1 MDKNRSFII
10 LAGAF
15 LISISVPMVQTLIT
29 TENPE
34 LPTKHIIENVPFMP
48 QIVAECTISALRMQ
62 LAYYGAVYSQTFLL
76 NLSGWDYVF
85 KYVPNELVFVSV
97 EPVQTVLYIGEI
109 LGCKIEHYKNQT
121 FEDAWRTLREFIAQD
136 KPVFIQWRTHSL
148 LAVGYDDE
156 DNLVYLNNP
165 AGGPAGAYL
174 ERENF
179 GAYVPMSLETFEN
192 YWAISPRGNR
202 YEMLVVVPPKVKP
215 TVSWSEVLTVNAG
228 YLDVGTW
235 DMKAF
240 ANALETGFGLTG
252 ENLRRRL
259 GEIASVTFATGWIF
273 RQDAAA
279 FIEGL
284 AQMTGSKNLDDASI
298 YLRSTAECFAE
309 GKALLENKLRV
320 GEIPDLPRVAEAL
333 RRAADYQEKAGE
345 SLMKGAK
352 DLEIETQRNYALI
365 GYVVLATLTVV
376 IVLVFLRK
384 RLRFFFGSHLFH

>member
-1 MDKNRSFII
+1 MDKNRLFTI

-15 LISISVPMVQTLIT
+15 LISMFVSMVQALIT

-48 QIVAECTISALRMQ
+48 QITAECTISTLRMQ

-76 NLSGWDYVF
+76 NLSGWDYAF
-85 KYVPNELVFVSV
+85 SYYYPYVWVSL
-97 EPVQTVLYIGEI
+97 EPVYTVLHVGEI
-109 LGCKIEHYKNQT
+109 FGCKIEHYSNQT
-121 FEDAWRTLREFIAQD
+121 FENAWRTLREFIAQD
-136 KPVFIQWRTHSL
+136 KPVFIQWRTHSV

-156 DNLVYLNNP
+156 DNLVYLNDP
-165 AGGPAGAYL
+165 AASAYL

-179 GAYVPMSLETFEN
+179 GAYVAMSLETFKDLDH
-192 YWAISPRGNR
+192 WGTSPRGNHH
-202 YEMLVVVPPKVKP
+202 EMLVVVPPKVKP
-215 TVSWSEVLTVNAG
+215 TVSWSDVLTVNAG
-228 YLDVGTW
+228 YLTSGTLQ
-235 DMKAF
+235 MKGF
-240 ANALETGFGLTG
+240 ADDLETGFDLTG
-252 ENLRRRL
+252 EYLRERL
-259 GEIASVTFATGWIF
+259 GGIASVTFATGWIF
-273 RQDAAA
+273 REDAAA

-352 DLEIETQRNYALI
+352 DLGIETQRNYALI
-365 GYVVLATLTVV
+365 GYVVIATLTVV
-376 IVLVFLRK
+376 LVLLVFLRK
-384 RLRFFFGSHLFH
+384 RLRFLF

>member
-1 MDKNRSFII
+1 MGKNRLFTI
-10 LAGAF
+10 LAGTF
-15 LISISVPMVQTLIT
+15 LISMFVPLVQALPA

-48 QIVAECTISALRMQ
+48 QITAECTISALRMQ

-76 NLSGWDYVF
+76 NLSGWDYAF
-85 KYVPNELVFVSV
+85 SYYYPYVWISL
-97 EPVQTVLYIGEI
+97 EPVYTVLHVGEI
-109 LGCKIEHYKNQT
+109 LGCKIEHYSNQT
-121 FEDAWRTLREFIAQD
+121 YEDAWRTLREFIAQD
-136 KPVFIQWRTHSL
+136 KTVFIQWRTHSV

-156 DNLVYLNNP
+156 DNLVYLNDP
-165 AGGPAGAYL
+165 AAGAYL

-179 GAYVPMSLETFEN
+179 GAYVAMSLETFKDFD
-192 YWAISPRGNR
+192 YWGTSPMGNH

-215 TVSWSEVLTVNAG
+215 TVSWSDVLTVNAG
-228 YLDVGTW
+228 YLTSGTLQ
-235 DMKAF
+235 MKGF
-240 ANALETGFGLTG
+240 ADDLETGFDLTG
-252 ENLRRRL
+252 EYLRERL
-259 GEIASVTFATGWIF
+259 GGIASVTFATGWIF
-273 RQDAAA
+273 REDAAA

-352 DLEIETQRNYALI
+352 DLGIETQRNYALI
-365 GYVVLATLTVV
+365 GYVVIATLTVV
-376 IVLVFLRK
+376 LVLLVFLRK
-384 RLRFFFGSHLFH
+384 RLRFLF